1 MGLNSGWSEIPA
13 LKKRFILLSLA
24 AAGVFLLLALR
35 LWYLQVIAADRY
47 LALSEK
53 NRIRYVPIAAPRGAV
68 YDRHGVL
75 LIDNRPSF
83 DVSVLPA
90 EVENKEVLLDSL
102 SLFLGVG
109 TTELERR
116 WEKGRR
122 YSRYRPVPLAADVGR
137 DVMEIIQ
144 ENGVTL
150 PGVLTEVRPVR
161 SYSHGESAAHLF
173 GYLGEITEREL
184 QDKTFKGYRPG
195 EYVGKGGLEK
205 SLESYLHGGEGQR
218 RVEVDVKG
226 RELRLLDI
234 QDPVPGA
241 RVFLTIDHEL
251 QLATEKAF
259 ADASGAAVALDVHTG
274 EILALVSRPGFDPS
288 LFASGISGQQ
298 WIELLQNPRHPLQN
312 KAIRGQYPPGS
323 TFKVA
328 VALAAL
334 KAKVASPATSVV
346 CEGKLAIGNR
356 EFRCWKKEGHGTTDL
371 KKAIKESCDVW
382 FYKVGI
388 DLGIDRMAAAV
399 RELGLGEPLG
409 IGLDGEKGGL
419 IPDRAWKRRRFNT
432 GWYDGET
439 AIAAIGQGYVLTTPL
454 QLATM
459 TATLVNGG
467 KVMQPYFVRHIEDQA
482 GRLLFAPEPKVLRS
496 TELPDS
502 ALRAVLRGMD
512 AVVNEP
518 GGTARASR
526 LEEIRY
532 AGKTGTSQV
541 VKLKDDAQ
549 RGKQAELFEHRD
561 HALFIAYAPADDPQL
576 AVAIVVEHGGGGGSV
591 AAPIA
596 RAMFANYFGLEPA
609 VQELAGPAEGEPEAV
624 SGAEIEEIAPA
635 VGPAEAA
642 YPITPSASGD

>member
-1 MGLNSGWSEIPA
+1 MGLNSGWSEIPV
-13 LKKRFILLSLA
+13 LKRRFALLSLA
-24 AAGVFLLLALR
+24 AAGVFLLLVLR

-53 NRIRYVPIAAPRGAV
+53 NRIRYVPIAAPRGGV

-75 LIDNRPSF
+75 LVDNRPSF

-90 EVENKEVLLDSL
+90 EVESKELLL
-102 SLFLGVG
+102 ERLALYLGVEEA
-109 TTELERR
+109 ELERR

-137 DVMEIIQ
+137 DVMEVIQ

-161 SYSHGESAAHLF
+161 SYPYGESAAHLF

-184 QDKTFKGYRPG
+184 QDKAFKGYRPG

-205 SLESYLHGGEGQR
+205 SLESYLHGSEGQR

-241 RVFLTIDHEL
+241 RVFLTLDHEL

-259 ADASGAAVALDVHTG
+259 VDASGAAVALDVHTG
-274 EILALVSRPGFDPS
+274 EVLALVSRPGFDPS

-334 KAKVASPATSVV
+334 KAKVASSATSVN
-346 CEGKLAIGNR
+346 CEGKVAIGNR

-371 KKAIKESCDVW
+371 KKALKESCDVW

-388 DLGIDRMAAAV
+388 DLGIDRMAASV

-467 KVMQPYFVRHIEDQA
+467 KVMQPYFVSRIEDQA
-482 GRLLFAPEPKVLRS
+482 GRLLFAPTPKILRS
-496 TELPDS
+496 TELP
-502 ALRAVLRGMD
+502 ALAMRSVLSGMD

-526 LEEIRY
+526 LEEMRY

-549 RGKQAELFEHRD
+549 RGKLAELFQHRD

-596 RAMFANYFGLEPA
+596 RAMFANYFGLEPE
-609 VQELAGPAEGEPEAV
+609 VQELTAPAEGEEETAA
-624 SGAEIEEIAPA
+624 GAEIQEAGAEIPA
-635 VGPAEAA
+635 AGAASPA
-642 YPITPSASGD
+642 ASGD

>member
-1 MGLNSGWSEIPA
+1 MGINSGWSEIPV

-68 YDRHGVL
+68 YDRKGVL

-83 DVSVLPA
+83 DVSVLPS
-90 EVENKEVLLDSL
+90 EVESKEVLLDRLASY
-102 SLFLGVG
+102 LGVE
-109 TTELERR
+109 TPELERR

-122 YSRYRPVPLAADVGR
+122 YSRYRPVQLAADVGR
-137 DVMEIIQ
+137 DVMEVIQ
-144 ENGVTL
+144 ENGVSL

-161 SYSHGESAAHLF
+161 SYPYGGSAAHLF

-184 QDKTFKGYRPG
+184 QDKAFKGYRPG

-205 SLESYLHGGEGQR
+205 NLESYLHGSEGQR

-241 RVFLTIDHEL
+241 RIFLTIDHEL
-251 QLATEKAF
+251 QLAAEKAF
-259 ADASGAAVALDVHTG
+259 AGASGAAVALDVHTG
-274 EILALVSRPGFDPS
+274 EVLALVSQPGFDPS

-334 KAKVASPATSVV
+334 KAKVASPATSVF
-346 CEGKLAIGNR
+346 CEGKMAIGNR

-388 DLGIDRMAAAV
+388 DLGIDRMAATV

-409 IGLDGEKGGL
+409 VGLDGEKGGL

-467 KVMQPYFVRHIEDQA
+467 RVMQPFFVSRIEDHT
-482 GRLLFAPEPKVLRS
+482 GRLLFAPVPKSLRS
-496 TELPDS
+496 TELPDQ

-526 LEEIRY
+526 LEEVRY

-549 RGKQAELFEHRD
+549 RGKLADRFEHRD
-561 HALFIAYAPADDPQL
+561 HALFIAYAPADNPQL

-596 RAMFANYFGLEPA
+596 RAMFANYFGLEPE
-609 VQELAGPAEGEPEAV
+609 VQELAVPAEGEEETAG
-624 SGAEIEEIAPA
+624 GAEILETGAEIPA
-635 VGPAEAA
+635 TPA
-642 YPITPSASGD
+642 ASGD